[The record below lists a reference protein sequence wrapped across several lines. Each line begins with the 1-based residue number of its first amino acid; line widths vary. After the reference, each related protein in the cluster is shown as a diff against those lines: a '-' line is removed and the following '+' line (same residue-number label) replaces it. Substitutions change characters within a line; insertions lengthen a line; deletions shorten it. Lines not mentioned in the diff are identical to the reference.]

1 MIKFQGIKTEMYAKN
16 VNYICFEY
24 IYLAYIF
31 VKYIIVIDQMVIDL
45 YGGLLSQKIFKYL
58 LFYSCVER
66 LKLYFPSCI
75 NPFHPNR
82 FQYVL

>member
-31 VKYIIVIDQMVIDL
+31 FKYIIVINQMIIDL
-45 YGGLLSQKIFKYL
+45 YGGLLSQKIQIFSF
-58 LFYSCVER
+58 LFLC
-66 LKLYFPSCI
+66 
-75 NPFHPNR
+75 
-82 FQYVL
+82 

>member
-45 YGGLLSQKIFKYL
+45 YGGLLSQNDSNIYFFIFL
-58 LFYSCVER
+58 C
-66 LKLYFPSCI
+66 
-75 NPFHPNR
+75 
-82 FQYVL
+82 